1 MLRIN
6 SHYFSFFIL
15 FGDRNLASLKMREKE
30 GSSVPNLQD
39 TFASPFYFLL
49 IFFSTVT
56 CINGFPQTV
65 IYPQWGGL
73 APGSYKVGYQVFNQY
88 DRGRSVQPKS
98 DFEGNANKGET
109 ALPIQVSVWYPAEAN
124 TKVPAMLFEE
134 YQYITQQKNT
144 FQPLTEDDRKR
155 AAEGIQFMAK
165 FGADIDLS
173 ESDLQIIR
181 HTPTAA
187 HRNAKPAAGKFPVII
202 SGLDGGPS
210 NANVLYEFL
219 ASQGYVIFSTPS
231 LDRTGT
237 LQVTHPQIA
246 LNERIGNLEFLLN
259 FSHTFSSADPN
270 RLGVLGINFDGMAAL
285 LFQMKNRQAD
295 AVVSLDGWE
304 GKNGSSNTLKQ
315 SVYFDSNKMR
325 VPYLTVLQDE
335 KDPRLSI
342 QLSREIF
349 DGFPYAERYY
359 YVLKEMNH
367 SYLIGNLGVLPNLPT
382 EKRKAY
388 QFLYTTLFHFFEAYL
403 KKSSADLASLKKSAS
418 ENGFAADFA
427 KIELKKPAFPP
438 VPSSEE
444 FEKLIMSENIEKAAN
459 IFQEA
464 KRLNPELVLFDE
476 QTMNL
481 YAFRFTQRKLPQQVL
496 AIRRLTAEAFP
507 QSINALEN
515 LGNAYQAADQKQQA
529 LECFGKALKMVDE
542 TEQWDASEK
551 DRRRK
556 VLQEK
561 IKNVEAN

>member
-1 MLRIN
+1 MPIIVT
-6 SHYFSFFIL
+6 FL
-15 FGDRNLASLKMREKE
+15 FTAGLSA
-30 GSSVPNLQD
+30 Q
-39 TFASPFYFLL
+39 
-49 IFFSTVT
+49 TVT
-56 CINGFPQTV
+56 
-65 IYPQWGGL
+65 YPQWGGL
-73 APGSYKVGYQVFNQY
+73 APGSYKVGYQVLNQY
-88 DRGRSVQPKS
+88 DRGRSVQPKT
-98 DFEGNANKGET
+98 DFEGNVNTGET

-173 ESDLQIIR
+173 ESDLQTIR
-181 HTPTAA
+181 HTITAA
-187 HRNAKPAAGKFPVII
+187 HRDAKPAAGKFPVII
-202 SGLDGGPS
+202 SGLDGGSS
-210 NANVLYEFL
+210 NANVLYEYL
-219 ASQGYVIFSTPS
+219 ASQGYVVFSTPS
-231 LDRTGT
+231 ISRIGT
-237 LQVTHPQIA
+237 LQATHPQIA
-246 LNERIGNLEFLLN
+246 LNERIGNLEYLLN
-259 FSHTFSSADPN
+259 FSHTFSNADPT
-270 RLGVLGINFDGMAAL
+270 RLGVLGINFDGMTAL

-304 GKNGSSNTLKQ
+304 GKSGSSNTLKQ
-315 SVYFDSNKMR
+315 SVYFDVNKMR

-335 KDPRLSI
+335 KDPRLSL

-349 DGFPYAERYY
+349 DGFHYAERYY

-382 EKRKAY
+382 EKQKAY

-418 ENGFAADFA
+418 ENGYAVDLA
-427 KIELKKPAFPP
+427 KIELKKSAFPP

-464 KRLNPELVLFDE
+464 KRLNPDVVLFDE

-481 YAFRFTQRKLPQQVL
+481 YAFRFTQRKLSQQVL

-507 QSINALEN
+507 QSVYALDN
-515 LGNAYQAADQKQQA
+515 LGNAYQEMGQKQKA
-529 LECFGKALKMVDE
+529 LECFEKALSLIDKADQPDNPERERMRKM
-542 TEQWDASEK
+542 
-551 DRRRK
+551 
-556 VLQEK
+556 LQEK
-561 IKNVEAN
+561 TKNKNN